1 MQLSHIGPSNR
12 DEILKF
18 KQGELDGMFHVH
30 RSYHDPHEV
39 VLDTTDHCQI
49 AHSDEVQNL
58 LKTFIKLNTILFVG
72 CGSRTQFQ
80 RLIEWAS
87 E

>member
-1 MQLSHIGPSNR
+1 MQLSHIDPSNR

-18 KQGELDGMFHVH
+18 KQGELDGMFQVH

-58 LKTFIKLNTILFVG
+58 LKTFMKLNTILFVG
-72 CGSRTQFQ
+72 CGSRTP
-80 RLIEWAS
+80 ISAPH
-87 E
+87 